1 MKNGIKSF
9 GNQAV
14 DFPNERR
21 KSTLNT
27 GGKNPL
33 ERNLWCNYFKKK
45 VLNIERSWDLKHQ
58 QNCWLLIGFKGRY
71 KV

>member
-33 ERNLWCNYFKKK
+33 KRNLWCNYFKKK
-45 VLNIERSWDLKHQ
+45 GLKH
-58 QNCWLLIGFKGRY
+58 WEKLGSEAPAKLLAIDRL
-71 KV
+71 

>member
-45 VLNIERSWDLKHQ
+45 GLKH
-58 QNCWLLIGFKGRY
+58 
-71 KV
+71 